1 MISQGLARSAGPPPM
16 PDRPAPPARSR
27 FRMLLAFA
35 VIYIGWGSTFLAVR
49 IAVQTVPPFLVGASR
64 NLVAGVVMVGLGLLS
79 GAPWPPR
86 GAWRQAAIIGTCLFV
101 ANHGA
106 IAWASRRN
114 PSGITALLVATIP
127 LWIVVL
133 DWTFRGG
140 RRPSPRAAWGLGLG
154 FLGSVLLFLPSSAH
168 GGVVVD
174 RLASAVTAIAAIGW
188 AAGTL
193 TARRAHLSDHAVM
206 ATGLPML
213 VGGAALT
220 VIAAAAGEFAAV
232 RSASL
237 SAASLWAVAYLIVM
251 GSLAGF
257 SAYLYLLKTLPASR
271 VATYAYVNPIVALAI
286 GAAFGGESVAA
297 LTLVA
302 AAISLA
308 GVYLSVSDR

>member
-1 MISQGLARSAGPPPM
+1 M
-16 PDRPAPPARSR
+16 PASPSPPARSP

-64 NLVAGVVMVGLGLLS
+64 NLVAGVAMVGLGLAT
-79 GAPWPPR
+79 GATWPAR
-86 GAWRQAAIIGTCLFV
+86 AAWRQAAIIGTCLFV

-133 DWTFRGG
+133 DWTFRNG

-154 FLGSVLLFLPSSAH
+154 FLGSVLLFLPSSEH

-174 RLASAVTAIAAIGW
+174 RMASAVTAIAAIGW

-193 TARRAHLSDHAVM
+193 TARRAHLSDSVLM

-220 VIAAAAGEFAAV
+220 LIAAVSGEFGAL
-232 RSASL
+232 RTASL

-271 VATYAYVNPIVALAI
+271 VATYAYVNPIVALAL
-286 GAAFGGESVAA
+286 GAGFGGEPLAA

>member
-1 MISQGLARSAGPPPM
+1 
-16 PDRPAPPARSR
+16 
-27 FRMLLAFA
+27 MLVAFA
-35 VIYIGWGSTFLAVR
+35 VIYVGWGSTFLAVR
-49 IAVQTVPPFLVGASR
+49 VAVRSLPPFFVGAAR
-64 NLVAGVVMVGLGLLS
+64 NLVAGVVMVGLGLAS
-79 GAPWPPR
+79 GARWPPLA
-86 GAWRQAAIIGTCLFV
+86 AWRQAAVIGTCLFV

-154 FLGSVLLFLPSSAH
+154 FVGSVLLFLPSSGAA
-168 GGVVVD
+168 GTPVD
-174 RLASAVTAIAAIGW
+174 RLAAAVTAIAAVGW

-193 TARRAHLSDHAVM
+193 AARQAHLSDSAVM

-213 VGGAALT
+213 VGGGALT
-220 VIAAAAGEFAAV
+220 AIALAAGEARALV
-232 RSASL
+232 AGPVEPASV
-237 SAASLWAVAYLIVM
+237 WALVYLIVM

-271 VATYAYVNPIVALAI
+271 VATYAYVNPLVALAL
-286 GAAFGGESVAA
+286 GAWLGGEAVGAT
-297 LTLVA
+297 TLVA
-302 AAISLA
+302 AATSLA

>member
-1 MISQGLARSAGPPPM
+1 
-16 PDRPAPPARSR
+16 
-27 FRMLLAFA
+27 MLLAFA
-35 VIYIGWGSTFLAVR
+35 VIYVGWGSTFLAVR
-49 IAVQTVPPFLVGASR
+49 IAVRTVPPFLVGASR

-79 GAPWPPR
+79 GAAWPR
-86 GAWRQAAIIGTCLFV
+86 LAAWRQAAVIGTCLFV

-133 DWTFRGG
+133 DWAFRNG

-154 FLGSVLLFLPSSAH
+154 FLGSVLLFLPSSTQ
-168 GGVVVD
+168 GGPVVD
-174 RLASAVTAIAAIGW
+174 RVASSVTAIAAIGW

-193 TARRAHLSDHAVM
+193 TARRAHLSDSAVM

-213 VGGAALT
+213 VGGGVLT
-220 VIAAAAGEFAAV
+220 IIAAAAGEFGAL
-232 RSASL
+232 RTSTL
-237 SAASLWAVAYLIVM
+237 SAESVWAVTYLIVM

-271 VATYAYVNPIVALAI
+271 VATYAYVNPVVALAI
-286 GAAFGGESVAA
+286 GAWLGGESVAT
-297 LTLVA
+297 LTLAA

-308 GVYLSVSDR
+308 GVYLSVSER